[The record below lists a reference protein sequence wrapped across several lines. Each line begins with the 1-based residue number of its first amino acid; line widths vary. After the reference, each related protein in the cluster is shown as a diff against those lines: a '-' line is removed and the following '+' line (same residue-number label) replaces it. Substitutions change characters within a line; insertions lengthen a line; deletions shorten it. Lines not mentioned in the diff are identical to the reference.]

1 MDRVDTPPP
10 GMVPPGMGGGPL
22 PGMSAPPGTSVS
34 FAEPPGESKLLALE
48 RTLAA
53 KDAVMEPEVLATLR
67 DYVANGGK
75 PAAAIELLSENY
87 RGYAQMTGLVCK
99 WLEITEPEG
108 EKAGAGGAG
117 HQRAG
122 SGGISAAVS
131 PQAGRGS
138 GAATPTFGRPAGAE
152 DDDTPQGG
160 GTMPRTG
167 SAAIGLASG
176 GQRGERANTPVGQIR
191 DKTASALRNWRA
203 RVRKD
208 EMWFLERLIRRKFDP
223 RRVDAAKGRPAWMQ
237 RLLVS
242 DRGRAVLFSLAEA
255 HPNCLLITI
264 AIQHAWQHGHAD
276 EVRALGPA
284 AASYF
289 SIFHEL
295 LAEHFTALIAAGDDE
310 DRRAGA
316 IDVIKR
322 ACTQSLATY
331 LFAQMM
337 LADLARGGDAGL
349 PGGGSSK
356 AVSALASRVSRELEG
371 AAAAT
376 HGSSTVRKIAPL
388 LAESDAD
395 AAATA
400 VAGDLLLTTEEER
413 RRRGTEGKAAG
424 VAPPLPRGILKKLH
438 ALYVDDSTPPRDG
451 STSRDGSTRDAIAPP
466 PGMGAGPPP
475 GMGMAPPSSN
485 AKARERPGATP
496 LRQPELLRSLFD
508 EAFRCNVGAAASADP
523 GRAES
528 RAQCVD
534 LIVRAVTDGGEDE
547 AAEARRALESASKA
561 LEAAARGSAPEP
573 ESFRGLVGYPPAAA
587 GVIAWVSSAMGDPE
601 HYRQVHAGASNQ
613 VYFGMLARAA
623 VSQPRLRERALD
635 AVGAA
640 LAAMGKGS
648 SEALHLGALDV
659 AVEMVEA
666 GHVLPVIEAATERW
680 SRHVDPSHLRYFAGE
695 VLEVAG
701 PPYGG
706 RFASAMVRLLRAA
719 NARRGTAGMNPT
731 IDEFVAQVRR
741 QREGGRLHPNL
752 AKEDDTFLED
762 LAK

>member
-1 MDRVDTPPP
+1 MMDRVDTPPP

-167 SAAIGLASG
+167 SAAFGLASG
-176 GQRGERANTPVGQIR
+176 GGGERANTPTGQIR
-191 DKTASALRNWRA
+191 DKTAAALRNWRA

-310 DRRAGA
+310 DRRMGA
-316 IDVIKR
+316 VDVIKR

-349 PGGGSSK
+349 AGGGSSK
-356 AVSALASRVSRELEG
+356 AVSALASRTSRELEA

-395 AAATA
+395 AVATA
-400 VAGDLLLTTEEER
+400 VAGDLLLPTEEER
-413 RRRGTEGKAAG
+413 RRRGTEGVS

-438 ALYVDDSTPPRDG
+438 ALYLDDGHHGSAPPRHPP
-451 STSRDGSTRDAIAPP
+451 IAPP
-466 PGMGAGPPP
+466 PGMGPPP
-475 GMGMAPPSSN
+475 GMAPPPS
-485 AKARERPGATP
+485 ERPGANP

-547 AAEARRALESASKA
+547 VAEARRALESATRA

-623 VSQPRLRERALD
+623 VAQPRLRERALD

-666 GHVLPVIEAATERW
+666 GHVLPTIEAATERW

-706 RFASAMVRLLRAA
+706 RFASAMVRLLRGA
-719 NARRGTAGMNPT
+719 NHRRGMNRA

-752 AKEDDTFLED
+752 AKEDDTFLD
-762 LAK
+762 YLAK

>member
-1 MDRVDTPPP
+1 MMDRVDTPPP

-99 WLEITEPEG
+99 WLEITEPEE

-167 SAAIGLASG
+167 SAAFGLASG
-176 GQRGERANTPVGQIR
+176 GGGERANTPTGQIR
-191 DKTASALRNWRA
+191 DKTAAALRNWRA

-310 DRRAGA
+310 DRRMGA
-316 IDVIKR
+316 VDVIKR

-349 PGGGSSK
+349 GGGSSK
-356 AVSALASRVSRELEG
+356 AVSALASRVSRELEA

-395 AAATA
+395 AVATA

-413 RRRGTEGKAAG
+413 RRRGIEGNAAG

-438 ALYVDDSTPPRDG
+438 ALYLDD
-451 STSRDGSTRDAIAPP
+451 STRDAIAPP
-466 PGMGAGPPP
+466 PGMGPPP
-475 GMGMAPPSSN
+475 GMAPPSSN
-485 AKARERPGATP
+485 ANASERPGANP

-547 AAEARRALESASKA
+547 VAEARRALESATRA

-573 ESFRGLVGYPPAAA
+573 ESFRDLVGYPPAAA

-623 VSQPRLRERALD
+623 VAQPRLRERALD

-706 RFASAMVRLLRAA
+706 RFASAMVRLLRGA
-719 NARRGTAGMNPT
+719 NARRGMNRT

-752 AKEDDTFLED
+752 AKEDDTFLD
-762 LAK
+762 YLAK

>member
-22 PGMSAPPGTSVS
+22 PGVSAPPGTSVS
-34 FAEPPGESKLLALE
+34 FAEPPGESKLLDLE

-99 WLEITEPEG
+99 WLEITEPEE

-167 SAAIGLASG
+167 SAAFGLASG
-176 GQRGERANTPVGQIR
+176 GGGERAHTPTGQIR
-191 DKTASALRNWRA
+191 DKTAAALRNWRA

-316 IDVIKR
+316 VDVIKR

-349 PGGGSSK
+349 GGGSSK
-356 AVSALASRVSRELEG
+356 AVSALASRVSRELEA

-395 AAATA
+395 AVATA

-413 RRRGTEGKAAG
+413 RRRGIEGNAAG

-438 ALYVDDSTPPRDG
+438 ALYLDD
-451 STSRDGSTRDAIAPP
+451 STRDAIAPP
-466 PGMGAGPPP
+466 PGMGPPP
-475 GMGMAPPSSN
+475 GMAPPSSN
-485 AKARERPGATP
+485 ANASERPGANP

-547 AAEARRALESASKA
+547 VAEARRALESATRA

-573 ESFRGLVGYPPAAA
+573 ESFRDLVGYPPAAA

-623 VSQPRLRERALD
+623 VSQPRLCERALD

-706 RFASAMVRLLRAA
+706 RFASAMVRLLRGA
-719 NARRGTAGMNPT
+719 NARRGMNRT

-752 AKEDDTFLED
+752 AKEDDTFLD
-762 LAK
+762 NLAK

>member
-1 MDRVDTPPP
+1 MGMDRVDTPPP
-10 GMVPPGMGGGPL
+10 GMLPPGMGGG
-22 PGMSAPPGTSVS
+22 APPGMGAPAGGGSVS
-34 FAEPPGESKLLALE
+34 FAEPPGESKLLELE

-67 DYVANGGK
+67 DYVKSGGK
-75 PAAAIELLSENY
+75 AEAAIELLSENY

-108 EKAGAGGAG
+108 EKAPTGGG
-117 HQRAG
+117 HARAG
-122 SGGISAAVS
+122 SGGLSAAVS

-138 GAATPTFGRPAGAE
+138 GAATPTFGRPAADTQ

-167 SAAIGLASG
+167 SAAFFSNNA
-176 GQRGERANTPVGQIR
+176 GERADTPVGQIR
-191 DKTASALRNWRA
+191 DKTAAALRDWRA
-203 RVRKD
+203 KVRKD
-208 EMWFLERLIRRKFDP
+208 EMWLLERLIKRKFDT
-223 RRVDAAKGRPAWMQ
+223 RRVDAVKGRPSWMQ

-255 HPNCLLITI
+255 HPNCLLITV

-316 IDVIKR
+316 VDVIKR

-349 PGGGSSK
+349 VGGGSGGSSK
-356 AVSALASRVSRELEG
+356 AVRALATRTSQELET
-371 AAAAT
+371 AAAAA

-388 LAESDAD
+388 LADSDAD
-395 AAATA
+395 AEATA
-400 VAGDLLLTTEEER
+400 AGGDLLLTTEEER
-413 RRRGTEGKAAG
+413 RRRGAEGGGTG
-424 VAPPLPRGILKKLH
+424 VVPPLPRGILRKLH
-438 ALYVDDSTPPRDG
+438 ALYLEDGKPPAEP
-451 STSRDGSTRDAIAPP
+451 SIAPP
-466 PGMGAGPPP
+466 PGMGPPP
-475 GMGMAPPSSN
+475 GMTPAPV
-485 AKARERPGATP
+485 KLEKPGAAP

-508 EAFRCNVGAAASADP
+508 EAFRCNVGASTTASK
-523 GRAES
+523 ET
-528 RAQCVD
+528 RAQCLD
-534 LIVRAVTDGGEDE
+534 LIVKAVSDGDDE
-547 AAEARRALESASKA
+547 AADARAALENATRALESA
-561 LEAAARGSAPEP
+561 ARGQAPEP
-573 ESFRGLVGYPPAAA
+573 ESFRGMCAYPPAAA

-613 VYFGMLARAA
+613 VYFGMLASAGA
-623 VSQPRLRERALD
+623 SQPRLRERVLD

-659 AVEMVEA
+659 AVEMVEC
-666 GHVLPVIEAATERW
+666 GLVLPVIEAATERW
-680 SRHVDPSHLRYFAGE
+680 ARHVDPSHLRYFAGE

-701 PPYGG
+701 PPFGG
-706 RFASAMVRLLRAA
+706 RFVSAVLRLLRAA
-719 NARRGTAGMNPT
+719 NARKGMNRAT
-731 IDEFVAQVRR
+731 DEFVAQVRR
-741 QREGGRLHPNL
+741 QREGGRLHPTLAREDNTFLDYL
-752 AKEDDTFLED
+752 AK
-762 LAK
+762 

>member
-167 SAAIGLASG
+167 SAAFGLASG
-176 GQRGERANTPVGQIR
+176 GGGERANTPTGQIR
-191 DKTASALRNWRA
+191 DKTAAALRNWRA

-310 DRRAGA
+310 DRRMGA
-316 IDVIKR
+316 VDVIKR

-349 PGGGSSK
+349 AGGGSSK
-356 AVSALASRVSRELEG
+356 AVSALASRTSRELEA

-395 AAATA
+395 AVATA

-413 RRRGTEGKAAG
+413 RRRGTEGVS

-438 ALYVDDSTPPRDG
+438 ALYLDDGHHGSAPPRHPP
-451 STSRDGSTRDAIAPP
+451 IAPP
-466 PGMGAGPPP
+466 PGMGPPP
-475 GMGMAPPSSN
+475 GMAPPPS
-485 AKARERPGATP
+485 ERPGANP

>member
-1 MDRVDTPPP
+1 MMDRVDTPPP

-167 SAAIGLASG
+167 SAAFGLASG
-176 GQRGERANTPVGQIR
+176 GGGGERANTPTGQIR
-191 DKTASALRNWRA
+191 DKTAAALRNWRA

-310 DRRAGA
+310 DRRMGA
-316 IDVIKR
+316 VDVIKR

-349 PGGGSSK
+349 AGGGSSK
-356 AVSALASRVSRELEG
+356 AVSALASRTSRELEA

-395 AAATA
+395 AVATA

-413 RRRGTEGKAAG
+413 RRRGTEGVS

-438 ALYVDDSTPPRDG
+438 ALYLDDGHHGSAPPRHPP
-451 STSRDGSTRDAIAPP
+451 IAPP
-466 PGMGAGPPP
+466 PGMGPPP
-475 GMGMAPPSSN
+475 GMAPPPS
-485 AKARERPGATP
+485 ERPGANP

-547 AAEARRALESASKA
+547 VAEARRALESATRA

-623 VSQPRLRERALD
+623 VAQPRLRERALD

-666 GHVLPVIEAATERW
+666 GHVLPTIEAATERW

-706 RFASAMVRLLRAA
+706 RFASAMVRLLRGA
-719 NARRGTAGMNPT
+719 NHRRGMNRA

-752 AKEDDTFLED
+752 AKEDDTFLD
-762 LAK
+762 YLAK

>member
-167 SAAIGLASG
+167 SAAFGLASG
-176 GQRGERANTPVGQIR
+176 GGGERANTPTGQIR
-191 DKTASALRNWRA
+191 DKTAAALRNWRA

-310 DRRAGA
+310 DRRMGA
-316 IDVIKR
+316 VDVIKR

-349 PGGGSSK
+349 AGGGSSK
-356 AVSALASRVSRELEG
+356 AVSALASRTSRELEA

-395 AAATA
+395 AVATA

-413 RRRGTEGKAAG
+413 RRRGTEGVS

-438 ALYVDDSTPPRDG
+438 ALYLDDGHHGSAPPRHPP
-451 STSRDGSTRDAIAPP
+451 IAPP
-466 PGMGAGPPP
+466 PGMDPPP
-475 GMGMAPPSSN
+475 GMAPPPS
-485 AKARERPGATP
+485 ERPGAKP

-547 AAEARRALESASKA
+547 VAEARRALESATRA

-573 ESFRGLVGYPPAAA
+573 ESFRDLVGYPPAAA

-623 VSQPRLRERALD
+623 VSQPRLCERALD

-706 RFASAMVRLLRAA
+706 RFASAMVRLLRGA
-719 NARRGTAGMNPT
+719 NARRGMNRT

-752 AKEDDTFLED
+752 AKEDDTFLD
-762 LAK
+762 NLAK

>member
-167 SAAIGLASG
+167 SAAFGLASG
-176 GQRGERANTPVGQIR
+176 GGGERANTPTGQIR
-191 DKTASALRNWRA
+191 DKTAAALRNWRA

-310 DRRAGA
+310 DRRMGA
-316 IDVIKR
+316 VDVIKR

-349 PGGGSSK
+349 AGGGSSK
-356 AVSALASRVSRELEG
+356 AVSALASRTSQELEA

-395 AAATA
+395 AVATA

-413 RRRGTEGKAAG
+413 RRRGTEGVS

-438 ALYVDDSTPPRDG
+438 ALYLDDGHHGSAPPRHPP
-451 STSRDGSTRDAIAPP
+451 IAPP
-466 PGMGAGPPP
+466 PGMGPPP
-475 GMGMAPPSSN
+475 GMAPPPS
-485 AKARERPGATP
+485 ERPGANP

-547 AAEARRALESASKA
+547 VAEARRALESATRA

-623 VSQPRLRERALD
+623 VAQPRLRERALD

-666 GHVLPVIEAATERW
+666 GHVLPTIEAATERW

-706 RFASAMVRLLRAA
+706 RFASAMVRLLRGA
-719 NARRGTAGMNPT
+719 NHRRGMNRA

-752 AKEDDTFLED
+752 AKEDDTFLD
-762 LAK
+762 YLAK

>member
-1 MDRVDTPPP
+1 M
-10 GMVPPGMGGGPL
+10 
-22 PGMSAPPGTSVS
+22 S
-34 FAEPPGESKLLALE
+34 FAEPPGESKLLDLE

-99 WLEITEPEG
+99 WLEITEPEE

-167 SAAIGLASG
+167 SAAFGLASG
-176 GQRGERANTPVGQIR
+176 GGGERANTPTGQIR
-191 DKTASALRNWRA
+191 DKTAAALRNWRA

-310 DRRAGA
+310 DRRADA
-316 IDVIKR
+316 VDVIKR

-349 PGGGSSK
+349 GGGSSK
-356 AVSALASRVSRELEG
+356 AVSALASRVSRELEA

-376 HGSSTVRKIAPL
+376 HGSSTVRKIAPPPRGVRRGRRRDRGRGGPPPHHRGGE
-388 LAESDAD
+388 AE
-395 AAATA
+395 
-400 VAGDLLLTTEEER
+400 AGDRGER
-413 RRRGTEGKAAG
+413 RRRRAALTPRYPQEAPRALPGRLYAGRHRSAAG
-424 VAPPLPRGILKKLH
+424 HGPA
-438 ALYVDDSTPPRDG
+438 PRDG
-451 STSRDGSTRDAIAPP
+451 ASEFE
-466 PGMGAGPPP
+466 
-475 GMGMAPPSSN
+475 
-485 AKARERPGATP
+485 RERE
-496 LRQPELLRSLFD
+496 R
-508 EAFRCNVGAAASADP
+508 
-523 GRAES
+523 
-528 RAQCVD
+528 
-534 LIVRAVTDGGEDE
+534 
-547 AAEARRALESASKA
+547 EARRESAS
-561 LEAAARGSAPEP
+561 S
-573 ESFRGLVGYPPAAA
+573 
-587 GVIAWVSSAMGDPE
+587 
-601 HYRQVHAGASNQ
+601 
-613 VYFGMLARAA
+613 ARA
-623 VSQPRLRERALD
+623 P
-635 AVGAA
+635 
-640 LAAMGKGS
+640 
-648 SEALHLGALDV
+648 
-659 AVEMVEA
+659 
-666 GHVLPVIEAATERW
+666 PV
-680 SRHVDPSHLRYFAGE
+680 PL
-695 VLEVAG
+695 
-701 PPYGG
+701 
-706 RFASAMVRLLRAA
+706 
-719 NARRGTAGMNPT
+719 RRGFP
-731 IDEFVAQVRR
+731 V
-741 QREGGRLHPNL
+741 
-752 AKEDDTFLED
+752 
-762 LAK
+762 

>member
-1 MDRVDTPPP
+1 M
-10 GMVPPGMGGGPL
+10 
-22 PGMSAPPGTSVS
+22 S
-34 FAEPPGESKLLALE
+34 FAEPPGESKLLDLE

-99 WLEITEPEG
+99 WLEITEPEE

-167 SAAIGLASG
+167 SAAFGLASG
-176 GQRGERANTPVGQIR
+176 GGGERAHTPTGQIR
-191 DKTASALRNWRA
+191 DKTAAALRNWRA

-223 RRVDAAKGRPAWMQ
+223 RRVDVAKGRPAWMQ
-237 RLLVS
+237 RLLIS

-310 DRRAGA
+310 DRRADA
-316 IDVIKR
+316 VDVIKR

-349 PGGGSSK
+349 GGGSSK
-356 AVSALASRVSRELEG
+356 AVSALASRVSRELEA

-395 AAATA
+395 AVATA

-413 RRRGTEGKAAG
+413 RRRGIEGNAAG

-438 ALYVDDSTPPRDG
+438 ALYLDD
-451 STSRDGSTRDAIAPP
+451 STRDAIAPP
-466 PGMGAGPPP
+466 PGMGPPP
-475 GMGMAPPSSN
+475 GIAPPSSN
-485 AKARERPGATP
+485 ANASERPGANP

-523 GRAES
+523 GRAQS

-534 LIVRAVTDGGEDE
+534 LIVRAVTDGGED
-547 AAEARRALESASKA
+547 AVAEARRALESATRA

-573 ESFRGLVGYPPAAA
+573 ESFRDLVGYPPAAA

-623 VSQPRLRERALD
+623 VSQPRLCERALD

-706 RFASAMVRLLRAA
+706 RFASAMVRLLRGA
-719 NARRGTAGMNPT
+719 NARRGMNRT

-752 AKEDDTFLED
+752 AKEDDTFLD
-762 LAK
+762 YLAK

>member
-1 MDRVDTPPP
+1 MMDRVDTPPP

-167 SAAIGLASG
+167 SAAFGLASG
-176 GQRGERANTPVGQIR
+176 GGGERANTPTGQIR
-191 DKTASALRNWRA
+191 DKTAAALRNWRA

-310 DRRAGA
+310 DRRMGA
-316 IDVIKR
+316 VDVIKR

-349 PGGGSSK
+349 AGGGSSK
-356 AVSALASRVSRELEG
+356 AVSALASRTSRELEA

-395 AAATA
+395 AVATA

-413 RRRGTEGKAAG
+413 RRRGTEGVS

-438 ALYVDDSTPPRDG
+438 ALYLDDGHHGSAAPRHPP
-451 STSRDGSTRDAIAPP
+451 IAPP
-466 PGMGAGPPP
+466 PGMGPPP
-475 GMGMAPPSSN
+475 GMAPPPS
-485 AKARERPGATP
+485 ERPGANP

-547 AAEARRALESASKA
+547 VAEARRALESATRA

-623 VSQPRLRERALD
+623 VAQPRLRERALD

-666 GHVLPVIEAATERW
+666 GHVLPTIEAATERW

-706 RFASAMVRLLRAA
+706 RFASAMVRLLRGA
-719 NARRGTAGMNPT
+719 NHRRGMNRA

-752 AKEDDTFLED
+752 AKEDDTFLD
-762 LAK
+762 YLAK

>member
-1 MDRVDTPPP
+1 MMDRVDTPPP

-22 PGMSAPPGTSVS
+22 PGVSAPPGTSVS
-34 FAEPPGESKLLALE
+34 FAEPPGESKLLDLE

-99 WLEITEPEG
+99 WLEITEPEE

-167 SAAIGLASG
+167 SAAFGLASG
-176 GQRGERANTPVGQIR
+176 GGGERGNTPTGQIR
-191 DKTASALRNWRA
+191 DKTAAALRNWRA

-310 DRRAGA
+310 DRRADA
-316 IDVIKR
+316 VDVIKR

-349 PGGGSSK
+349 GGGSSK
-356 AVSALASRVSRELEG
+356 AVSALASRVSRELEA

-395 AAATA
+395 AVATA

-413 RRRGTEGKAAG
+413 RRRGIEGNAAG

-438 ALYVDDSTPPRDG
+438 ALYLDD
-451 STSRDGSTRDAIAPP
+451 STRDAIAPP
-466 PGMGAGPPP
+466 PGMGPPP
-475 GMGMAPPSSN
+475 GMAPPSSN
-485 AKARERPGATP
+485 ANASERPGANP

-547 AAEARRALESASKA
+547 VAEARRALESATRA

-573 ESFRGLVGYPPAAA
+573 ESFRDLVGYPPAAA

-623 VSQPRLRERALD
+623 VSQPRLCERALD
-635 AVGAA
+635 AIGAA

-706 RFASAMVRLLRAA
+706 RFASAMVRLLRGA
-719 NARRGTAGMNPT
+719 NARRGMNRT

-752 AKEDDTFLED
+752 AKEDDTFLD
-762 LAK
+762 YLAK